1 MSAIQN
7 KPYISEAE
15 YLEFERASETK
26 HEYFRGEV
34 FAMAGASKDHNS
46 IAGSIYRHLY
56 DQVRKKGCQLFAS
69 DMRLKVLATG
79 LFTYPDLA
87 VYCGDIVFTGDK
99 PDTVTNPTIIIEVL
113 SPSTELHDRNTKFR
127 HYQQIPS
134 LQEYILVSQDTP
146 RIESFRRQKDKDTW
160 TFVDIKGL
168 DGTIEFPTIEA
179 TLALANAYE
188 QVTFPEKSDSSGLL

>member
-7 KPYISEAE
+7 NPLMSEAE

-34 FAMAGASKDHNS
+34 FAMAGASREHNS

-56 DQVRKKGCQLFAS
+56 DQVRKSGCELFAS

-79 LFTYPDLA
+79 LFTYPDLS
-87 VYCGDIVFTGDK
+87 VYCGDLAFTGDK

-113 SPSTELHDRNTKFR
+113 SPSTELHDRNTKFL
-127 HYQQIPS
+127 HYQKIPS
-134 LQEYILVSQDTP
+134 LQEYVLVSQDKA

-160 TFVDIKGL
+160 LLVDKKGL
-168 DGTIEFPTIEA
+168 HESIDFPAIGA

-188 QVTFPEKSDSSGLL
+188 QVSFPEQNEI